1 MKGFDACLDFKGK
14 DLFFHEKASFSKDT
28 PAIIDISSCN
38 MFCSKWVSPFQIKQ
52 KKILS
57 YKNSAIQKNKNKNE
71 INNKNENINIGEK
84 QFFVVNIKDLIK
96 IIIKKIVLKLK

>member
-1 MKGFDACLDFKGK
+1 M
-14 DLFFHEKASFSKDT
+14 
-28 PAIIDISSCN
+28 
-38 MFCSKWVSPFQIKQ
+38 SPFQIKQ